1 MRRFALYFGL
11 ATALV
16 VSCSIQEE
24 DFKAAK
30 QNDVIYY
37 ATFEQPAEEGTRV
50 YANEDLLLRWNADD
64 RVSIFSKNTYNQ
76 QYKFIG
82 ETGDN
87 SGGFSKVDGSEY
99 VTGNPIAHSVSV
111 YPYQEGIKI
120 SEEEVLALTLPAE
133 QSYAENTFGLGDN
146 TMVSV
151 SVDNFLQYKNT
162 GGYLLISLYGE
173 GVSVSS
179 ITLKGNNGEKL
190 AGKASVT
197 MPLDGVPTVVMD
209 DDAVKEITLK
219 CETPVTLGPNS
230 EKSTKFW
237 FVVPPVTFE
246 KGFTIK
252 IKQAYGSSVESTSK
266 SITILRSTLSKM
278 SPIKVDCIPEGSY
291 VDEYGINQGQGIT
304 IDGITWAPV
313 NCGYKPVT
321 SDSKGYP
328 YGKLYQYGR
337 KDGQG
342 YGAPYYSSSDPFE
355 DETTPV
361 IQPQWTGNNEDVDA
375 NTFYSGSGAGFNWIN
390 KYDPFWNAG
399 SEEVPQKNV
408 LYDPCP
414 EGWRVPTQV
423 ELSMLAYTNHSEL
436 VDFNGIKGIWHSGSA
451 TYKESLTE
459 KVFLPA
465 CGARFA
471 DKWSHGNGA
480 VGRGDG
486 GGYWTSSLNGNQAVH
501 FELTADSSPIG
512 PTYRAF
518 GNAVRCCRD
527 DGREI
532 VLVSEVLF
540 EQTEMDIL
548 VGNTVQLHATVLPE
562 NATFKVVR
570 WSSSNESVA
579 TVSDNGAVLALA
591 EGEATITATSI
602 DGQHQAICN
611 LHVTADP
618 IPVTVSFAVSFPSLS
633 PDDELAVLEGNDK
646 SYSYGILVQRYNPLT
661 SSYEPYAEGVF
672 DDLSKAEL
680 TMDKT
685 RKYNVEAAVIDNF
698 YDGGNEFQGATG
710 LIYQV
715 TNSFIMD
722 KNVSLKEWLFH
733 NVWGDAYYG
742 KLTDYTPSDSGICK
756 IGLENE
762 SAGIKIEV
770 DGADKGMVKLSL
782 NQSFMTPLSFSLEE
796 HVGGISSY
804 VAFDKWFGNG
814 VNSYSIDCSIQYMD
828 EDNTATTIIDN
839 NYTFVKGRINII
851 HVTLGGDTDI
861 KVEGI
866 SLNQNSATMMV
877 GDELTLAV
885 TITPAN
891 ATDKTITWSSD
902 NPEVASVENGIVKA
916 LKLGSAT
923 ITATSRDGNKT
934 ATCFITVVDGDS
946 IAEASFISTDLNTGS
961 MTSEGSYWKFT
972 AGVKFS
978 VRLYNHSSEYITVTG
993 LRLICSKTNVSTNY
1007 TINEKELAGGSSI
1020 SYTLALGYTFYS
1032 PIVEFTYQYKGTTYT
1047 ARAQYN

>member
-1 MRRFALYFGL
+1 MNNRIIYLGL
-11 ATALV
+11 AIALV
-16 VSCSIQEE
+16 ASCSVQEE
-24 DFKAAK
+24 NLEAPSRGDIEF
-30 QNDVIYY
+30 Y
-37 ATFEQPAEEGTRV
+37 ASFEQPVIPDTKV
-50 YANEDLLLRWNADD
+50 YATEDYFLRWTADD
-64 RVSIFSKNTYNQ
+64 RVSIFNKDTYNQ
-76 QYKFIG
+76 QYQFTG
-82 ETGDN
+82 ETGSN
-87 SGGFSKVDGSEY
+87 TGGFRKVDSDESMTGSA
-99 VTGNPIAHSVSV
+99 IAHVVSI
-111 YPYQEGIKI
+111 YPYHEATRI
-120 SEEEVLALTLPAE
+120 SDDETITVSLPAE
-133 QSYAENTFGLGDN
+133 QSYEENTFGLGDN

-151 SVDNFLQYKNT
+151 TSDSFLQYKNV
-162 GGYLLISLYGE
+162 GGYLLLSLYGN

-179 ITLKGNNGEKL
+179 ITLKGNNGERL
-190 AGKASVT
+190 AGKAYVS
-197 MPLDGVPTVVMD
+197 MLLDGVPTVEME
-209 DDAVKEITLK
+209 DDATTEITLTCK
-219 CETPVTLGPNS
+219 TPVTLGSNA
-230 EKSTKFW
+230 ENSTKFW

-278 SPIKVDCIPEGSY
+278 SPIKVDYIPEGSY

-342 YGAPYYSSSDPFE
+342 YGAPYYSTSDPFE

-390 KYDPFWNAG
+390 IYDPFWNAG
-399 SEEVPQKNV
+399 SEEVPQKND

-414 EGWRVPTQV
+414 DGWRVPTQV
-423 ELSMLAYTNHSEL
+423 ELSMLAYGNHSEL
-436 VDFNGIKGIWHSGSA
+436 VEFNGIKGFWYSGSA
-451 TYKESLTE
+451 AYKESLTE

-471 DKWSHGNGA
+471 DNWAHRNGA

-486 GGYWTSSLNGNQAVH
+486 GGYWTSSVSNNQAAIH
-501 FELTADSSPIG
+501 FELNADSPIG

-527 DGREI
+527 DGRKI
-532 VLVSEVLF
+532 VLISGIMF

-562 NATFKVVR
+562 NATLKVVR
-570 WSSSNESVA
+570 WSSSDESVA
-579 TVSDNGAVLALA
+579 TVSDDGTVVALS
-591 EGEATITATSI
+591 EGEATITATSV
-602 DGQHQAICN
+602 DGQHQAACN
-611 LHVTADP
+611 LHVTSEP
-618 IPVTVSFAVSFPSLS
+618 IPVTVSFAVSFPALS
-633 PDDELAVLEGNDK
+633 PDDELAALEDNDK
-646 SYSYGILVQRYNPLT
+646 SYSFGILVQQYNPLT

-698 YDGGNEFQGATG
+698 YSGGNEFQGATG
-710 LIYQV
+710 FIYRV

-722 KNVSLKEWLFH
+722 ENVSLKEWLFH
-733 NVWGDAYYG
+733 NVWGDAFYG
-742 KLTDYTPSDSGICK
+742 MVTDYTPSDSRVCEIR
-756 IGLENE
+756 LENE

-770 DGADKGMVKLSL
+770 EGADKGTVKLSF
-782 NQSFMTPLSFSLEE
+782 NQSFMTPLYFSLEE
-796 HVGGISSY
+796 KEEISSY
-804 VAFDKWFGNG
+804 LAFDKWFGNG
-814 VNSYSIDCSIQYMD
+814 VNSYSIGCSIQYID
-828 EDNTATTIIDN
+828 EDNTATTIIEDD
-839 NYTFVKGRINII
+839 YTFVKGQIKII
-851 HVTLGGDTDI
+851 HVSLSSNTDI

-866 SLNQNSATMMV
+866 SLDQNSATMMV

-885 TITPAN
+885 SFTPEN

-934 ATCFITVVDGDS
+934 ATCSITVSDIDS
-946 IAEASFISTDLNTGS
+946 MVEASFRSTDVNSGS
-961 MTSEGSYWKFT
+961 MTYEGSYWKFT

-978 VRLYNHSSEYITVTG
+978 VSLSNRSSESITVTG
-993 LRLICSKTNVSTNY
+993 LRLICAKTNVSTNY
-1007 TINEKELAGGSSI
+1007 TITEKELAGGSAV
-1020 SYTLALGYTFYS
+1020 SYTVTLGWTLYS
-1032 PIVEFTYQYKGTTYT
+1032 PIVEFTYQHNGTTYT
-1047 ARAQYN
+1047 ARAQY